1 MSRSSLI
8 VGLLVAIGLHAAL
21 FAPSLWSDAPP
32 ETPSPPKVPP
42 VALTPPPEPESEPE
56 PTPAPKPEPV
66 RQPAPQPVPTPQPA
80 KDKPN
85 PPLREVHKQPTQ
97 PDPPPQQGDTHA
109 APAED
114 VDDSDLPPLRIV
126 WDSPA
131 ELRRVAGQLG
141 LRIVAVNA
149 AGEILGEVP
158 SDGPVKLVEFT
169 AQLSRYSN
177 RVRTL
182 PVRFFGEQLARSS
195 RARRL
200 WVLVPAGL
208 DQRWIRMQ
216 KRVIAQAGVELTG
229 VRELEGE
236 FRPSDGGLQL
246 VVTRIRQNV
255 N

>member
-8 VGLLVAIGLHAAL
+8 IGLLVAIGLHAVL
-21 FAPSLWSDAPP
+21 FGPSLWTDTPP
-32 ETPSPPKVPP
+32 ETPDRPTVPP
-42 VALTPPPEPESEPE
+42 VAITPPPEPQSEPE
-56 PTPAPKPEPV
+56 PAPTPPSEPV
-66 RQPAPQPVPTPQPA
+66 RQPAPPTPPPPTEKPA
-80 KDKPN
+80 
-85 PPLREVHKQPTQ
+85 PPLREVHQQPTEA
-97 PDPPPQQGDTHA
+97 DPPPEEGDTHA
-109 APAED
+109 TPAED

-158 SDGPVKLVEFT
+158 SEGPVKLVEFT
-169 AQLSRYSN
+169 GQLSRYSN

-182 PVRFFGEQLARSS
+182 PVRFFGGQLTRST
-195 RARRL
+195 RTRRL
-200 WVLVPAGL
+200 WVLVPADL

-216 KRVIAQAGVELTG
+216 KRVIAQAGVELAG
-229 VRELEGE
+229 VRELEGQ
-236 FRPSDGGLQL
+236 FRAAGDGLHL
-246 VVTRIRQNV
+246 VVTRIRQSV

>member
-8 VGLLVAIGLHAAL
+8 IGLLVAIGLHAVL
-21 FAPSLWSDAPP
+21 FAPSLWTDTPP
-32 ETPSPPKVPP
+32 ETPARPTVPP
-42 VALTPPPEPESEPE
+42 VAITPPPEPQNEPE
-56 PTPAPKPEPV
+56 PAPTPPPEPV
-66 RQPAPQPVPTPQPA
+66 RQPAPPPDPTPQPP
-80 KDKPN
+80 KEKPT
-85 PPLREVHKQPTQ
+85 PPLREVHQQPTQ
-97 PDPPPQQGDTHA
+97 PDPPPEEGDTHA
-109 APAED
+109 TPADD

-158 SDGPVKLVEFT
+158 SEGAVKLVEFT
-169 AQLSRYSN
+169 GQLSRYSN

-182 PVRFFGEQLARSS
+182 PVRFFGGQLARST

-200 WVLVPAGL
+200 WVLIPAGL

-216 KRVIAQAGVELTG
+216 KRVIAQAGVELAG

-236 FRPSDGGLQL
+236 FRAAGDGLHL
-246 VVTRIRQNV
+246 VVTRIRQSV